1 MSLPELAGVSTD
13 PTTSDDS
20 STAPESRAALRISVI
35 GCGYLGAVHA
45 ACMAALGHDVIG
57 IDVDARKIAALAGGL
72 PPFFEPELPE
82 LLAETVATGRLRFSS
97 DITDAAAATIHF
109 ICVGTPQ
116 KRGENKADLRAVD
129 AAMTSLLAVVKPGD
143 LVVGKSTV
151 PVGTAE
157 RLAEMLAEEEPA
169 ATLAWNPEF
178 LREGHAV
185 KDTFHPDRLVY
196 GVPDDAAG
204 ERATTLLS
212 QVYAKTLA
220 DGTPLIVTDYS
231 TAQLVKV
238 AANSFL
244 ATKISFINAMA
255 ELCEATGGDVV
266 QLADAIGH
274 DARIGRQF
282 LNAGL
287 GFGGGCLPKDIRAFM
302 ARAGELGVDQALTFL
317 REVDSINLRRRVRMV
332 DLAREVCDG
341 SIVGRRIA
349 VLGAAFKPESDD
361 VRDSPALSVAAQMS
375 LQGADVVVTDPKAI
389 ENASAKWPD
398 LHFAETVEEAVA
410 GAELVLLLTE
420 WKQYLAMDPAE
431 LKQLVKQPRILD
443 GRNALDADR
452 WRAAGWTYRALGRR

>member
-1 MSLPELAGVSTD
+1 MSGASAPARVDDAATELA
-13 PTTSDDS
+13 
-20 STAPESRAALRISVI
+20 ISVI

-45 ACMAALGHDVIG
+45 ACMASLGHDVVG
-57 IDVDARKIAALAGGL
+57 VDIDADRVAELAAGRA
-72 PPFFEPELPE
+72 PFYEPDLHE
-82 LLAETVATGRLRFSS
+82 LLEDGIRSSRLRFAV
-97 DITDAAAATIHF
+97 DHPTAPTPRVHF

-116 KRGENKADLRAVD
+116 KRGDNSADLSYVD
-129 AAMTSLLAVVKPGD
+129 AAVDGLLPYLKPGD

-157 RLAEMLAEEEPA
+157 RLALRLHEAEPG
-169 ATLAWNPEF
+169 ATLVWNPEF

-185 KDTFHPDRLVY
+185 RDTMAPDRLVY
-196 GVPDDAAG
+196 GVPDGPEG
-204 ERATTLLS
+204 ERAVAILNR
-212 QVYAKTLA
+212 VYAKALA
-220 DGTPLIVTDYS
+220 NSTPLVVTDLT

-255 ELCEATGGDVV
+255 ELCEATGGDVM

-274 DARIGRQF
+274 DDRIGRGF

-349 VLGAAFKPESDD
+349 VLGAAFKPNSDD

-375 LQGADVVVTDPKAI
+375 LQGADVVVTDPQATV
-389 ENASAKWPD
+389 NAAKKWPD
-398 LHFAETVEEAVA
+398 LNFVGTVAEAA
-410 GAELVLLLTE
+410 RGAELVLLLTE
-420 WKQYLAMDPAE
+420 WSEYVRLDPLE
-431 LKQLVKQPRILD
+431 LKQLVREPRMLD
-443 GRNALDADR
+443 GRNALDADT